1 MTLLKNISKN
11 YEKSK
16 SYVKENIKTYNKD
29 LEILLARRTYQFH
42 FLMMFVYGFIWGTSI
57 RIIYNGLYDTFVTN
71 AFKLSLLGL
80 AWGKTPFN
88 IQLISLLFVVIS
100 ALFYAKYIIYIKNKH
115 FYSGV
120 TWANN

>member
-1 MTLLKNISKN
+1 MTLVKKIPKN
-11 YEKSK
+11 YEK
-16 SYVKENIKTYNKD
+16 IKKKIKKNVND
-29 LEILLARRTYQFH
+29 FEIKFAQQTYQFH
-42 FLMMFVYGFIWGTSI
+42 FLIMFVYGFICGTSI

-100 ALFYAKYIIYIKNKH
+100 AFFYAKYIIYIKNKH

-120 TWANN
+120 TWVNN